1 MEVKMLNLFG
11 LGDGQDIERF
21 SEIGVSLRFSL
32 LNYVNPLDYSGIVSG
47 ELLQWKKITSRQ
59 HPSSR
64 ALLIKQ
70 IVILQIS
77 AKL

>member
-1 MEVKMLNLFG
+1 MLNLFG
-11 LGDGQDIERF
+11 LGDDQDIERF

-47 ELLQWKKITSRQ
+47 ELLQWEKITSRQ